1 MNIKDYKELL
11 CDTCAHSRVCT
22 AKKQFEETEVKT
34 THPYVK
40 VTLECTEYM
49 KVVPTVKGI
58 K

>member
-1 MNIKDYKELL
+1 MVIKDYKEMP

-22 AKKQFEETEVKT
+22 VRKQFEETEVKT

-49 KVVPTVKGI
+49 KVVPAVKTVR
-58 K
+58 